1 MPKVKPS
8 DDFMSPSLESAPSK
22 LPVAVLAMVSK
33 SKVMASVLASTFQRT
48 QAGKRLATGWK
59 RSNDH
64 INYIYIYI
72 T

>member
-1 MPKVKPS
+1 MAKVKPS

-33 SKVMASVLASTFQRT
+33 SKVVVSVLASTFQQT

-64 INYIYIYI
+64 IYI